1 MMTKAMEL
9 EEALAQA
16 NIEEQREILIRFAMA
31 ATGDEVLEGIRIAN
45 QSLMPTYDS
54 FVISSH
60 IKE

>member
-1 MMTKAMEL
+1 
-9 EEALAQA
+9 
-16 NIEEQREILIRFAMA
+16 MA

-45 QSLMPTYDS
+45 QSLMSTSDN

>member
-1 MMTKAMEL
+1 MIIVKQL
-9 EEALAQA
+9 EEALNQA
-16 NIEEQREILIRFAMA
+16 NIEEQREILIKFATA

-45 QSLMPTYDS
+45 QSLMPTCDS

>member
-1 MMTKAMEL
+1 MTKMKEL
-9 EEALAQA
+9 EKALAQA
-16 NIEEQREILIRFAMA
+16 DIEEQREILIKFAMA

-45 QSLMPTYDS
+45 QSLMSTSDN